1 MGCFNLQ
8 GFYSNLPIT
17 DGDKTVAFICAKYNG
32 PTDYLTQPLYATD
45 YMEPIC
51 LPIFGEYNDYG
62 TIENIVPSETTKLIE
77 KLSGMAI
84 DEFIKNVASEC
95 NGVPYNIIVEATKEK
110 NSCHYT
116 EKGVIKFFDAVLR
129 KKSELSEWYEKNET
143 NKELKDSIRSILKY
157 EENRLETVSL
167 CVIFELQ
174 EVYDSIIEISKSK
187 KSGYFFWST
196 YKELEQ
202 VWDNN
207 YKFCNIVKEKYGAKL
222 NMLRKHY
229 RESIFSYKLSNY
241 AEFFK
246 LEKQYLLTDG
256 YGTQSPYNFVC
267 SGGME
272 EYINALYEHYD
283 GDVNVL
289 KDDYLNYAMFYL
301 LFIRLRGVFNF
312 STYGGQEFSYL
323 SAIKLKKKELEYL
336 ENYVKKWEEG
346 NKDDNTLKIE
356 DYLD

>member
-84 DEFIKNVASEC
+84 DEFIKNIASEC

-110 NSCHYT
+110 NRCHYT
-116 EKGVIKFFDAVLR
+116 EEGVIKFFDAVLR
-129 KKSELSEWYEKNET
+129 KKSELSEWYEKDEA

-207 YKFCNIVKEKYGAKL
+207 YKFCNIVKEKYGVKL
-222 NMLRKHY
+222 NMLREHY
-229 RESIFSYKLSNY
+229 RESIFNYKLSNY

>member
-17 DGDKTVAFICAKYNG
+17 YGTKTVALICAKYNG
-32 PTDYLTQPLYATD
+32 PTDYLTEPLYATD

-62 TIENIVPSETTKLIE
+62 TIEDIVPSETTKLIE

-84 DEFIKNVASEC
+84 DKFIENIVCEC
-95 NGVPYNIIVEATKEK
+95 NGVPYNVIVEATKEK

-116 EKGVIKFFDAVLR
+116 EEGVIKFFDAVLR
-129 KKSELSEWYEKNET
+129 EKSELSEWYENHEA
-143 NKELKDSIRSILKY
+143 NKELKESIRSILKY
-157 EENRLETVSL
+157 EENRLESVSL

-187 KSGYFFWST
+187 KSGYFWST

-222 NMLRKHY
+222 NMLHKHY
-229 RESIFSYKLSNY
+229 TESIFNFNLSNY

-246 LEKQYLLTDG
+246 LEKQYAP
-256 YGTQSPYNFVC
+256 SRPYSFVSC
-267 SGGME
+267 SGTE
-272 EYINALYEHYD
+272 TYINVLYDHYD
-283 GDVNVL
+283 GDVNAL
-289 KDDYLNYAMFYL
+289 KEDYLNYAMFYL

-312 STYGGQEFSYL
+312 SPYGGQEFSYL

-336 ENYVKKWEEG
+336 ENYVKKWEDE
-346 NKDDNTLKIE
+346 NKDDDTLKIE
-356 DYLD
+356 EYLD

>member
-51 LPIFGEYNDYG
+51 LPIFGVYNDYG

-84 DEFIKNVASEC
+84 DEFIKNIASEC

-110 NSCHYT
+110 NRCHYT
-116 EKGVIKFFDAVLR
+116 EEGVIKFFDAVLR
-129 KKSELSEWYEKNET
+129 KKSELSEWYEKDEA

-174 EVYDSIIEISKSK
+174 EVYDSIVEISKNK

-207 YKFCNIVKEKYGAKL
+207 YKFCNIVKEKYGVKL
-222 NMLRKHY
+222 NMLREHY
-229 RESIFSYKLSNY
+229 TEAIFKYNLPNY
-241 AEFFK
+241 TEFFK
-246 LEKQYLLTDG
+246 LEGKY
-256 YGTQSPYNFVC
+256 SSSKPYTFV
-267 SGGME
+267 SSSGME
-272 EYINALYEHYD
+272 AYINVLYDHYD

-312 STYGGQEFSYL
+312 SPYGGQEFSYL